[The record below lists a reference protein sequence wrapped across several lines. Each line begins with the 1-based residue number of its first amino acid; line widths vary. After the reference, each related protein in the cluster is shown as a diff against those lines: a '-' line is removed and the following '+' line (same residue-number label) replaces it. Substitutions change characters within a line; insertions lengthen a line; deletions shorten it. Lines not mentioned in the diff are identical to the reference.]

1 MTVQEGQFEGG
12 VVRDPWFPFAMVL
25 IVLLGAWLGI
35 LGPMPDGF
43 TKWLQGWQTLIAA
56 VVAAVAVI
64 FAFKNTDRSL
74 AHAERLEENRRRR
87 KHAAVRAVLP
97 LALSQVIAYADRSA
111 RSLNDLVSK
120 CEGETLPAGVAVES
134 LVEPLPS
141 ETLKS
146 LADFI
151 EYTDTT
157 SVEVLESTVAWI
169 QIFDSRMRALVQH
182 NNDPAKTWVV
192 VRTEIEGLIVDAATI
207 YAGVASGFDY
217 ARRRRAQMPTELSW
231 DGVIG
236 ALRNMRLWDDEYPRV
251 YQIVEGCRTRSTGP
265 FEPLGTA

>member
-1 MTVQEGQFEGG
+1 MVIGEGL
-12 VVRDPWFPFAMVL
+12 VRDPWFPIALML

-35 LGPMPDGF
+35 FGPASDGF
-43 TKWLQGWQTLIAA
+43 TKSLQGWQTLIAA
-56 VVAAVAVI
+56 VVAVVAVI
-64 FAFKNTDRSL
+64 VAFKNTDRSL
-74 AHAERLEENRRRR
+74 AHAERLEANRRRR

-97 LALSQVIAYADRSA
+97 LALSQVIAYAEQSA
-111 RSLNDLVSK
+111 RALNDLIRK
-120 CEGETLPAGVAVES
+120 CEGETLPAGVVAES

-157 SVEVLESTVAWI
+157 TVEVLESTVAWI

-207 YAGVASGFDY
+207 YAGVASAFDY
-217 ARRRRAQMPTELSW
+217 ARRRRAQMPSELLW
-231 DGVIG
+231 DAVIG
-236 ALRNMRLWDDEYPRV
+236 ALRNMRLWDDEHPRV
-251 YQIVEGCRTRSTGP
+251 HQIVEGRRSRSVGP
-265 FEPLGTA
+265 FERLRT

>member
-1 MTVQEGQFEGG
+1 LIGEDI
-12 VVRDPWFPFAMVL
+12 VRDPWLPIVLML
-25 IVLLGAWLGI
+25 IVLLGVWLGI
-35 LGPMPDGF
+35 FGPMPAGF
-43 TKWLQGWQTLIAA
+43 AKWLQGWQTLIAA

-64 FAFKNTDRSL
+64 VAFKNTDRSL
-74 AHAERLEENRRRR
+74 AHAESLETNRRRR

-111 RSLNDLVSK
+111 RALNDLVSK
-120 CEGETLPAGVAVES
+120 CEGETLPVGVAVES
-134 LVEPLPS
+134 LVGPLPS

-157 SVEVLESTVAWI
+157 SVEVLESTVGWI

-182 NNDPAKTWVV
+182 NNDPAETWAV

-207 YAGVASGFDY
+207 YAGAASAFDY
-217 ARRRRAQMPTELSW
+217 ARRRRGEMPTELSW
-231 DGVIG
+231 DAVIG
-236 ALRNMRLWDDEYPRV
+236 ALRNMSLWDDEHPRV
-251 YQIVEGCRTRSTGP
+251 YQIVERRRTMSTGP
-265 FEPLGTA
+265 FEPLRTA